1 MIKYLEKI
9 DFKILNSD
17 YLKYIAIAGGSL
29 ENYYLRKFQNMQKKE
44 K

>member
-29 ENYYLRKFQNMQKKE
+29 KLLFKKNFKICKRK
-44 K
+44 